1 MKFTLSLLLLVFA
14 FFAVSCSDESSNTKT
29 VTVENAGQRQPP
41 ATIAKAQFGDKW
53 IFKIDEGL
61 LECRGEN
68 SIGEIVL
75 TSGGK
80 TYAINGVAKQS
91 GKYAPTEE
99 ILLDN
104 SKAAAMKNDLSP
116 FINEGLK
123 MCKK

>member
-1 MKFTLSLLLLVFA
+1 MKFSSLILLVAIALFA
-14 FFAVSCSDESSNTKT
+14 SSCSEESSNTKT

-41 ATIAKAQFGDKW
+41 ATIRKAQFGDKW
-53 IFKIDEGL
+53 LFKADEGL
-61 LECRGEN
+61 LECRGDN

-75 TSGGK
+75 TTGGK

-99 ILLDN
+99 ILIDN
-104 SKAAAMKNDLSP
+104 SKAAVMKNDLSP

-123 MCKK
+123 MCKR

>member
-1 MKFTLSLLLLVFA
+1 MKFSTFVLLAAIALFVS
-14 FFAVSCSDESSNTKT
+14 SCSEESSNSRQ

-41 ATIAKAQFGDKW
+41 ATITKAQFGDKW
-53 IFKIDEGL
+53 LFKIDEGV
-61 LECRGEN
+61 LECRGDN
-68 SIGEIVL
+68 SIGEVVL
-75 TSGGK
+75 TAGGK

-99 ILLDN
+99 ILIDN
-104 SKAAAMKNDLSP
+104 SKSAAMKNDLSP